1 VVDLIRTMVETTI
14 EIRFAEEVTASVE
27 SNVMG
32 DAEHQAELVSF
43 AHYAA
48 SALTR
53 LGREPAL
60 ALASSLARLAEE
72 EAVQGAVQG
81 DRGHPHEARIDVMAR
96 FLDTRGGPRMSFRV
110 KRSGSA
116 AGEDGAVYDSVQV
129 LLSSLLRRR
138 ETDRQYTGALL
149 DSARLI
155 GRAAADGGIVPG
167 GEFDVALAAADVA
180 WRKGSRG
187 VSTATPAWGEPL
199 CPGCGNGVSF
209 EARLW
214 PSERSALRRCL
225 RCGAGVWLRARRR
238 PRLMPARVWQAMED
252 IRAELGN
259 TDVQSAVPDSANDG
273 SADGTELLR
282 ELKRVF
288 AENRWPFTE
297 VRGAPVILSE
307 LSGALGSWKFY
318 AQAVEEQQ
326 LILLYSVCPLRVPE
340 ERRLEASSFLT
351 RANYG
356 LTAGNF
362 ELDFDDGEIRYK
374 TVLQLSGDTLDA
386 GTLKRIVRANGIAM
400 ETYLP
405 GIGAVITGT
414 AAVPALER
422 REPS

>member
-1 VVDLIRTMVETTI
+1 MVETTI
-14 EIRFAEEVTASVE
+14 EIRFADDVTASVE
-27 SNVMG
+27 SNVIG
-32 DAEHQAELVSF
+32 EAEHQAELVCF

-53 LGREPAL
+53 LGHEPAL
-60 ALASSLARLAEE
+60 ALASSLARLGESESAR
-72 EAVQGAVQG
+72 GAVQG
-81 DRGHPHEARIDVMAR
+81 DPGHPHEARIDVIAR
-96 FLDTRGGPRMSFRV
+96 FLDTRGGPRMFFRV
-110 KRSGSA
+110 KRSGSTA
-116 AGEDGAVYDSVQV
+116 DEDRAVAESVHT
-129 LLSSLLRRR
+129 LLGSLLRRR
-138 ETDRQYTGALL
+138 GEDTQYTGALL
-149 DSARLI
+149 DTARLI
-155 GRAAADGGIVPG
+155 GRLAADGGIAPG

-187 VSTATPAWGEPL
+187 VPTATPAWSEPL

-214 PSERSALRRCL
+214 PSERAVLRRCL
-225 RCGAGVWLRARRR
+225 RCESGIWLRARRR
-238 PRLMPARVWQAMED
+238 PRLMPAKVWQAMED

-259 TDVQSAVPDSANDG
+259 TGEQSAVPDTANDG
-273 SADGTELLR
+273 SANGTELLG

-297 VRGAPVILSE
+297 VRGAPVLLSE

-374 TVLQLSGDTLDA
+374 TVLQLSGEALDPA
-386 GTLKRIVRANGIAM
+386 TVKRIVRANGIAM